1 LLWKVILKYYTQM
14 NIEVKEQKE
23 KPIEVTISLSKFSKK
38 GFILEISRQPI
49 KLKSLLELKNLVEEI
64 SQYNLEQQNLFKLG
78 NSDNY
83 FQKKLIR

>member
-1 LLWKVILKYYTQM
+1 M

-38 GFILEISRQPI
+38 GFILEISRQPM

>member
-1 LLWKVILKYYTQM
+1 M

-23 KPIEVTISLSKFSKK
+23 KPIEVIISLSKFSKK
-38 GFILEISRQPI
+38 GFILEISRQPM

>member
-1 LLWKVILKYYTQM
+1 M

-38 GFILEISRQPI
+38 GFILEISRQSM